1 MEKGI
6 KFEVI
11 WFDQDVIEV
20 ALSCSNGCFSGRAEI
35 YLSHDDLS
43 DLPGSLRGFPA
54 SVGDARK
61 IELGTFNPKHADGG
75 VKMHLYCS
83 DSSGHAVLEIQLRGD
98 GCKALGE
105 VESVALRMP
114 IEAAGVDSFV
124 QQLIVMNSTI
134 GASAALPMAK

>member
-6 KFEVI
+6 NFEII

-20 ALSCSNGCFSGRAEI
+20 VLTCSNGHFSGWAEI
-35 YLSHDDLS
+35 YLSHDDLPELA
-43 DLPGSLRGFPA
+43 DALRGFP
-54 SVGDARK
+54 SGVSDTRQ
-61 IELGTFNPKHADGG
+61 IELGTLDPNYANGG
-75 VKMHLYCS
+75 ARIQFYCS

-98 GCKALGE
+98 RCKALGE

-124 QQLIVMNSTI
+124 HQLVLMKSTI
-134 GASAALPMAK
+134 GASASLPMAR